1 MKKSVLIGVL
11 AALMLFAFTACENS
25 APTSPI
31 FGKMVESINPV
42 EYPDIVYA
50 GEKEISKAV
59 NTADILLEVV
69 FDDGTKEEYTGMELD
84 LKEST
89 TKVDGA
95 RVYEAKYGQSNAINV
110 VIPTYAATLKGLD
123 VSTAEKK
130 TVAMNADKSISADG
144 LACVYTYG
152 DGKEL
157 RVALEDGKTLYL
169 ISDFGFEKNASN
181 GIDWEKISVGDT
193 YTLKTDGGVVT
204 DRIASSL
211 NVPEGTP
218 VLGTWT
224 VTVEA
229 EEVKQITNL
238 SATVTAPS
246 TEYFVGGKLSD
257 VDYTVKFTYD
267 DKQVVLTANSQDG
280 WTRKI
285 DNYTD
290 TYRFEKAE
298 TVNDIVVVVSNG
310 TVTAETKLSVNVI
323 ADYPAKFTVTPVD
336 ETKLLAEKWTIG
348 KTVAASNFTFKV
360 AENGG
365 WASGFNYTSLAS
377 EGVKE
382 PTLTLTSDDFTALTT
397 IKPGSAN
404 NDPVGPVRFS
414 YKDAGT
420 KTQVAVYT
428 NNGLKVTVE

>member
-50 GEKEISKAV
+50 EGKEISKAV

-69 FDDGTKEEYTGMELD
+69 FDDGTKEEYTGMELG

-89 TKVDGA
+89 TKKVDGA
-95 RVYEAKYGQSNAINV
+95 RVYEAKYGQSNSINV
-110 VIPTYAATLKGLD
+110 VIPTYTATLEGVD
-123 VSTAEKK
+123 VSTAENK
-130 TVAMNADKSISADG
+130 TVAMKAASKEISAKG
-144 LACVYTYG
+144 LAYVYSYG
-152 DGKEL
+152 NDKEI
-157 RVALEDGKTLYL
+157 RVALPEKKLYL
-169 ISDFGFEKNASN
+169 ISDFGFDKS
-181 GIDWEKISVGDT
+181 GVDIDWSKISVGDT
-193 YTLKTDGGVVT
+193 FNFKLTEAGAGRLG
-204 DRIASSL
+204 I
-211 NVPEGTP
+211 NVDTP
-218 VLGTWT
+218 ILGTWT
-224 VTVEA
+224 VTIEA
-229 EEVKQITNL
+229 EEVKQIANL
-238 SATVTAPS
+238 SASVTAPS
-246 TEYFVGGKLSD
+246 TEYFVGGLLSD
-257 VDYTVKFTYD
+257 VGYTVKFTYD
-267 DKQVVLTANSQDG
+267 DKTYELTADTQDG

-285 DNYTD
+285 DNYTS
-290 TYRFEKAE
+290 TYRFEKAG

-323 ADYPAKFTVTPVD
+323 DDYSATFTVTSLH
-336 ETKLLAEKWTIG
+336 ETKLKAEKWTIG
-348 KTVAASNFTFKV
+348 KTVGADNFKFEVNTWASNL
-360 AENGG
+360 
-365 WASGFNYTSLAS
+365 NYSSLAS
-377 EGVKE
+377 SGVKA

-428 NNGLKVTVE
+428 NNDLKVTVE